1 MASDAPVSRAAVGR
15 LLRPRSVAV
24 VGVSEDAGSIGG
36 RTLANL
42 DAFSVRDV
50 HLVSR
55 TNASVHGRA
64 CVASIDDLPDGVDA
78 AVITLPRAAIVP
90 AIEACARK
98 GIGGVVVYAAGFAEA
113 GEEGLADQQ
122 RMAAIAREAD
132 IAVLGPNT
140 LGLTNYVDGVALA
153 FGPNGPARPDG
164 RPALAVL
171 AQSGAMMGSVR
182 LSAVVRK
189 YAVSYAV
196 ATGNEAVTG
205 VEDFMAHVVDD
216 PHTHAIA
223 VFAEQLRRPREFL
236 ALARQA
242 RLNGKPV
249 ILLHPG
255 RSAAAQASA
264 ASHTGALSGDYE
276 TMRAMVAAEGVI
288 AVETLEEFLDA
299 SEFLTRFPSP
309 PAEGPAIITD
319 SGALRGLSLDF
330 AESHGLPI
338 PALTVETEARL
349 KARLPTFA
357 EAINPLDITAQGLKD
372 MPLYAEATA
381 ALADDAATGGVIVA
395 AMPGSPQIGMAKAE
409 AILPALTASAK
420 PKAYVVLGDAPVDPT
435 LPTRL
440 QAAGVPY
447 FRSPERALRAFAH
460 MGRYARLKAAA
471 ARPRAPDVSVAPPI
485 AGAGVMVEHA
495 GKALLRAAGLRTPEG
510 GLAQSADEAVAIAER
525 IGWPVVL
532 KVQSVQLPH
541 KTEVGGVAVGLADEA
556 ALRQAYAAMAA
567 RVAGARPDAV
577 IDGWLV
583 EGMAAKGLELVVG
596 GRRDPHW
603 GPVLLF
609 GLGGVWIEAMKDV
622 RLVPAD
628 MPEDLILAEIDAL
641 RGRSLLDGFRGAP
654 PVDKAALARAVAA
667 VGALM
672 RAHPEIVEIDVNP
685 LMAYPAGAAP
695 MALDALIVTEA

>member
-1 MASDAPVSRAAVGR
+1 MANEAGVSRAAVGR

-24 VGVSEDAGSIGG
+24 VGVSEDPGSIGG
-36 RTLANL
+36 RSLANL
-42 DAFSVRDV
+42 DAFGVTDV

-55 TNASVHGRA
+55 TNAMVHGRS
-64 CVASIDDLPDGVDA
+64 CVSSIDDLPDGVDA
-78 AVITLPRAAIVP
+78 AIITLPRAGIVE

-98 GIGGVVVYAAGFAEA
+98 GVGGAVVYAAGFAEA
-113 GEEGLADQQ
+113 GEQGAADQQ

-153 FGPNGPARPDG
+153 FGPNGPSRPDG
-164 RPALAVL
+164 RPAVAVL

-182 LSAVVRK
+182 LSAVVRQ

-242 RLNGKPV
+242 RLNHKPV
-249 ILLHPG
+249 VLLHPG

-276 TMRAMVAAEGVI
+276 TMRALVAAEGVI

-299 SEFLTRFPSP
+299 TEFLTRFPSP
-309 PAEGPAIITD
+309 PREGPAIITD

-330 AESHGLPI
+330 AESHGLSI
-338 PALTVETEARL
+338 PALTTETEARL
-349 KARLPTFA
+349 KARLPAFA

-381 ALADDAATGGVIVA
+381 ALVDDAATGGVVVA
-395 AMPGSPQIGMAKAE
+395 AMPGAPEIGLAKAE
-409 AILPALTASAK
+409 AILPALGASRK
-420 PKAYVVLGDAPVDPT
+420 PRAYVVLGDAPVHPEV
-435 LPTRL
+435 PKRL
-440 QAAGVPY
+440 LAAGTPY

-460 MGRYARLKAAA
+460 MGRYADLKAAA
-471 ARPRAPDVSVAPPI
+471 ALPRAPQVETAPRLQ
-485 AGAGVMVEHA
+485 GKGVLAEHE
-495 GKALLRAAGLRTPEG
+495 GKALLRAAGLRVPEG
-510 GLAQSADEAVAIAER
+510 GLASTEDEAVAIADD

-532 KVQSVQLPH
+532 KVQSRDLPH

-556 ALRQAYAAMAA
+556 ALMTAFRDMRA
-567 RVAGARPDAV
+567 RITTQRPEAR
-577 IDGWLV
+577 IDGWLI
-583 EGMAAKGLELVVG
+583 ESMAPKGLEMAVG
-596 GRRDPHW
+596 GRRDPQW

-609 GLGGVWIEAMKDV
+609 GLGGIWIEAMKDV
-622 RLVPAD
+622 RLAPAD
-628 MPEDLILAEIDAL
+628 LPEDLILAEIDAL
-641 RGRSLLDGFRGAP
+641 RGRSLLDGWRGAP
-654 PVDKAALARAVAA
+654 PVDKTALAQAVARI
-667 VGALM
+667 GALM

-685 LMAYPAGAAP
+685 LVAYPAGAAP
-695 MALDALIVTEA
+695 LALDALVVVGD